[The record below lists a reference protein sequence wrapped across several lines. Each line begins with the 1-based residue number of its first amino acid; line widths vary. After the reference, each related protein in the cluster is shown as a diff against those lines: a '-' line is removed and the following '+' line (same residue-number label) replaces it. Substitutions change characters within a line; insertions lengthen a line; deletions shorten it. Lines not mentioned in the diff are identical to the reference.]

1 MSIRY
6 LLGFLLVLLSTG
18 VQAANPVQDFFQSIG
33 KIYVVFAVI
42 LSIFVGI
49 ILFLV
54 RIERKINR
62 LENQINPS

>member
-6 LLGFLLVLLSTG
+6 LLGFLLVFMALS
-18 VQAANPVQDFFQSIG
+18 VQAATPVQDFFQSTG

-54 RIERKINR
+54 RIERRINR